1 MKKIA
6 LFIVLVISNIT
17 ILLSQEK
24 TNGKIE
30 NDTISNS
37 KETKLKEKKDKKDF
51 SIFRTEEK
59 DSSKAGKK
67 DNKTITKKQNNEAD
81 FIKLNDSINR
91 LNKLNDSI
99 LKLYDQ
105 MLQKEKK
112 VSLLVDSLE
121 MELQNREISNLIIQH
136 FSNRIKKASSNDFL
150 CRAIMET
157 SLFSIYDAGMVAQ
170 SLALAK
176 ALGYDSK
183 NHKSNYVFDIYYV
196 LLINYPIY
204 CQELSDNIG
213 QVINQF
219 SKGSINREFEK
230 ERFEDRLK
238 GSEYYKV
245 RGSGKFKEARHIY
258 WLDLKIKEVRELFE
272 DDKNFTE
279 ANFIKAQE
287 VFKKIKSK

>member
-1 MKKIA
+1 MKKVA

-67 DNKTITKKQNNEAD
+67 DNKTITKRQNNEAD

-136 FSNRIKKASSNDFL
+136 FSNRIKKTSSNDFL

-219 SKGSINREFEK
+219 SKGSINREIEK
-230 ERFEDRLK
+230 ERFEERLK
-238 GSEYYKV
+238 NSEYYKV
-245 RGSGKFKEARHIY
+245 RATGEYKAYRHIY
-258 WLDLKIKEVRELFE
+258 WLDLEIEKVRGLFE
-272 DDKNFTE
+272 NDKNF
-279 ANFIKAQE
+279 KQE
-287 VFKKIKSK
+287 KFEEIRKNLNKIEK

>member
-1 MKKIA
+1 MKKVA

-37 KETKLKEKKDKKDF
+37 KETKLKEKKDF

-67 DNKTITKKQNNEAD
+67 DNKTITKKQSDEID

-136 FSNRIKKASSNDFL
+136 FSNRVKKASSNDFL

-219 SKGSINREFEK
+219 SKGSINREIEK
-230 ERFEDRLK
+230 ERFEERLK
-238 GSEYYKV
+238 NSEYYKV
-245 RGSGKFKEARHIY
+245 RATGEYKAYRHIY
-258 WLDLKIKEVRELFE
+258 WLDLEIEKVRGLFE
-272 DDKNFTE
+272 NDKNF
-279 ANFIKAQE
+279 KQE
-287 VFKKIKSK
+287 KFEEIRKNLNKIEK

>member
-1 MKKIA
+1 MKKVA

-67 DNKTITKKQNNEAD
+67 DNKTITKRQNNEAD

-112 VSLLVDSLE
+112 VSLLLDSLE
-121 MELQNREISNLIIQH
+121 MELQNREISNLIIRH

-219 SKGSINREFEK
+219 SKGSINREIEK
-230 ERFEDRLK
+230 ERFEERLK
-238 GSEYYKV
+238 NSEYYKV
-245 RGSGKFKEARHIY
+245 RATGEYKAYRHIY
-258 WLDLKIKEVRELFE
+258 WLDLEIEKVRGLFE
-272 DDKNFTE
+272 NDKNF
-279 ANFIKAQE
+279 KQE
-287 VFKKIKSK
+287 KFEEIRKNLNKIEK